1 MKHYL
6 NLILLLFFSISL
18 SAQQTETVSHKH
30 LMIDAINRGDYN
42 QAPQELVLVTDWGDD
57 VYLNVDSVITFI
69 SQVKENKLSI
79 SQNLIDSL
87 SNYAY
92 LSLQKSLYQE
102 IDTAKHAEARL
113 KYELLLKYNKLLL
126 GEHNPKQTIILR
138 NIGYCYY
145 QEKNLELAEQ
155 YFINAFN
162 NLPKNPSTEEDVENY
177 IFVLN
182 WLHKYYYEEKEDFYL
197 SKEYI
202 SKLVQFQKK
211 YHGTNHGE
219 YIIALDKLA
228 QIHYELSEY
237 NLAEKYFLE
246 VLDFY
251 QHNTN
256 EYHLEYVT
264 LLKNLGILYNCKANY
279 TLAKEYFTQAKTAI
293 NSEDEQYVKVYVEL
307 LRSIANFYCNQ
318 SNYLLAK
325 EYFQKAIEY
334 WKKNKK
340 EVNKEYAFI
349 LADYGTLY
357 KYIGEYSTAQE
368 YYTSAQN
375 ILAKKAQEATI
386 SYASILGL
394 LGNLMTD
401 LGDYTTAES
410 YFRQALDIVEK
421 QLGKEHI
428 GYLVMYSN
436 MVQIDIYKERYTDA
450 EEKYLTIL
458 KGKKKLLGENNPS
471 YAGTLGNLGHV
482 YMYKENYAK
491 AKQTYEQA
499 ATIFKSTVG
508 ETHPDYATAL
518 SSIAH
523 FYRHVQDYT
532 SAEKYCMQALAIYK
546 DVLGE
551 NCRGYINELEHI
563 ALLSSL
569 KHEHDKA
576 ITYLLEVF
584 DRKKKIFGEENI
596 NTYQTIKDLAIEYAK
611 AGDSST
617 AEIYI
622 KTIVKYYKRT
632 HNEDFLG
639 SIFFNIGVA
648 FHQANKLDIAERYYL
663 ESIKYSKGDEAYYYE
678 LLVGIGYLYNLKGDF
693 DSAEKYYLLAEEMAD
708 QSKLAYLL
716 TGIAEL
722 HFAKQ
727 DYVTGKQYCLKAL
740 KLIENKADQ
749 IYLLNAL
756 GNAHCL
762 MNDYDNA
769 EKYFLQSLDLQK
781 DIYGEKSPLYMSAL
795 GAMSEFYVVK
805 GEFECVIDYL
815 EMTLNIQKEVFGE
828 EHIAYASTLSAL
840 GSNYSNIEGKEALGE
855 RYLNESIKIFE
866 KLSAFDNIHYIRSL
880 LLLGIYHQG
889 VGNLRL
895 AEQYSLKAYS
905 IAKDYNPD
913 DSSTLSTILVS
924 LGMHNLL
931 QNKLQDAEMYLLEA
945 EELGQYE
952 QLSTIYSANLTAL
965 TYLYMFQN
973 KLDLA
978 EEYLMKSLAYNEKIF
993 GIDHPM
999 YAHSVTSAAII
1010 NFWIGDLQ
1018 SAKKYIKLASNG
1030 IHRVDISNYATL
1042 QYISAQIEFANNNYK
1057 LAGKYLKHAYD
1068 IKKTKFVFTT
1078 DYMTES
1084 QRLAYWQSNNSLF
1097 DRDIPQFVYRTYTN
1111 NSSVTSFA
1119 YDNELFHKGLLLS
1132 SSNSIR
1138 HSILNS
1144 GDSSLIHQWNELTEI
1159 KQIIFTL
1166 EAKHESENNYLT
1178 YIQQADS
1185 LEKQLTISSSLY
1197 RKNKEKW
1204 QITWDSI
1211 RNHLSP
1217 NEVAIEYFAAPL
1229 SIDSIMYCALLLHN
1243 NYRYP
1248 EIIPLFEEKEITAFL
1263 SAECGNITNKTY
1275 DFYAN
1280 GDTIS
1285 QLIWNRILPHLKE
1298 GETIYFA
1305 PSGLLHQLA
1314 IEYLPF
1320 DETHTMADVYNMVRL
1335 SSTREI
1341 VLNKPNTEHT
1351 TATIYGGIQ
1360 YNLDADNLLV
1370 ESEKYPKIGLQ
1381 ATRSIE
1387 NDTLNRGYV
1396 QYLPGTKKEAEKI
1409 NALLQQNNISV
1420 QLYTT
1425 AEANEESFKSL
1436 SSKHNNIIHI
1446 GTHGFT
1452 WTDST
1457 ARKQDYFA
1465 QHMQMQLQQ
1474 LMYSNNIQYGPIIDP
1489 LNRCGL
1495 LFAGSNIA
1503 LSGHS
1508 IELPD
1513 GVQDGILTAKE
1524 ISLMD
1529 LRDAD
1534 LVVLSACETAKG
1546 DITSEGVFGLQRAF
1560 KMAGVQTII
1569 MSLWKVNDQAT
1580 QLLMTEFYNNWIGK
1594 HQSKREAF
1602 RNAQNTVRTQY
1613 EEPEY
1618 WAGFI
1623 MLD

>member
-6 NLILLLFFSISL
+6 NLILLLFSIPL
-18 SAQQTETVSHKH
+18 SAQQQSDTLSHKH
-30 LMIDAINRGDYN
+30 QMIDAINRGDYN
-42 QAPQELVLVTDWGDD
+42 QAAQEILCVTDWGID
-57 VYLNVDSVITFI
+57 VSIDVDSVITFI
-69 SQVKENKLSI
+69 SQVKKNKLSI

-126 GEHNPKQTIILR
+126 GEHNQKQAIILR
-138 NIGYCYY
+138 NIGYCYN
-145 QEKNLELAEQ
+145 QEKNLEMAEQ

-162 NLPKNPSTEEDVENY
+162 NLPKNPLTEEDAENY

-182 WLHKYYYEEKEDFYL
+182 WLHKYYYEEQENFYL
-197 SKEYI
+197 AKEYI
-202 SKLVQFQKK
+202 SKLIQFQKK

-228 QIHYELSEY
+228 QLHYELSEY

-246 VLDFY
+246 VLEFY
-251 QHNTN
+251 QHNMN
-256 EYHLEYVT
+256 GYHLEYVT
-264 LLKNLGILYNCKANY
+264 LLKNLGILYDNKANY
-279 TLAKEYFTQAKTAI
+279 ALAKEYFTQADTAI
-293 NSEDEQYVKVYVEL
+293 DPENKQYAKVYAEL
-307 LRSIANFYCNQ
+307 LRSLANFYCNQ
-318 SNYLLAK
+318 SDYSLAK
-325 EYFQKAIEY
+325 EYFQNAIEY
-334 WKKNKK
+334 WKKNKMD
-340 EVNKEYAFI
+340 ENKDYAII

-357 KYIGEYSTAQE
+357 RDIGEYSTAQK
-368 YYTSAQN
+368 YYTTSQN
-375 ILAKKAQEATI
+375 ILAKKGQEAT
-386 SYASILGL
+386 STYASILGL
-394 LGNLMTD
+394 LGNLMID
-401 LGDYTTAES
+401 LGDYTTGES
-410 YFRQALDIVEK
+410 YLSQALDIVEK
-421 QLGKEHI
+421 HLGHEHI
-428 GYLVMYSN
+428 GYLAMYGN
-436 MVQIDIYKERYTDA
+436 MAQIDIFEGRYTDA

-458 KGKKKLLGENNPS
+458 KGNKKLFGENDPS
-471 YAGTLGNLGHV
+471 YARTLGNLGQV
-482 YMYKENYAK
+482 YIFMENYVK
-491 AKQTYEQA
+491 AKQIFEQVA
-499 ATIFKSTVG
+499 SIFKSTVG
-508 ETHPDYATAL
+508 EKHPDYATTL

-523 FYRHVQDYT
+523 FYRHVQDYS
-532 SAEKYCMQALAIYK
+532 SAEKYCKQALAIYK

-551 NCRGYINELEHI
+551 NCQGYINELEHLS
-563 ALLSSL
+563 LLSSL

-576 ITYLLEVF
+576 IIYLLEVF
-584 DRKKKIFGEENI
+584 DRKKNIYGEENI
-596 NTYQTIKDLAIEYAK
+596 NTNNTIYNLAVEYAK
-611 AGDSST
+611 VGDSST
-617 AEIYI
+617 AELYL
-622 KTIVKYYKRT
+622 KTTVKYYKRT
-632 HNEDFLG
+632 HKEDYLG

-648 FHQANKLDIAERYYL
+648 FHQANRLDIAERYYL
-663 ESIKYSKGDEAYYYE
+663 ESIKSSKGDEPYYYE
-678 LLVGIGYLYNLKGDF
+678 LLVGIGYLYNLKGDYE
-693 DSAEKYYLLAEEMAD
+693 SAEKYYLLAEEKAD
-708 QSKLAYLL
+708 QSNLAYLL

-722 HFAKQ
+722 YFEKQ
-727 DYVTGKQYCLKAL
+727 DYETGKQYCLKAL
-740 KLIENKADQ
+740 KLVENKADQ
-749 IYLLNAL
+749 IYILNAL
-756 GNAHCL
+756 GNALCL
-762 MNDYDNA
+762 MHDYANA
-769 EKYFLQSLDLQK
+769 EKYYLQSLELQK
-781 DIYGEKSPLYMSAL
+781 YIYGEKSPLYVSAL

-805 GEFECVIDYL
+805 GDFERVIEYL

-840 GSNYSNIEGKEALGE
+840 GSNYSNITGKEVLGE
-855 RYLNESIKIFE
+855 KYLNESIKIFE
-866 KLSAFDNIHYIRSL
+866 KLKAFDNVQYIRSL
-880 LLLGIYHQG
+880 LLLAIYHQNI
-889 VGNLRL
+889 GNLKL

-905 IAKDYNPD
+905 LAKDYNLK
-913 DSSTLSTILVS
+913 DSSLLSPILATL
-924 LGMHNLL
+924 GAQNLL
-931 QNKLQDAEMYLLEA
+931 QYKLQDAETYLLEA
-945 EELGQYE
+945 EELGQAE
-952 QLSTIYSANLTAL
+952 QLSTTYSAILTAL
-965 TYLYMFQN
+965 TYLYICQN

-1010 NFWIGDLQ
+1010 NFWTGDLQ

-1030 IHRVDISNYATL
+1030 IHRVDMSNYANL
-1042 QYISAQIEFANNNYK
+1042 QCLSAQIEFANKNYK

-1068 IKKTKFVFTT
+1068 IKKTKFVSTT

-1084 QRLAYWQSNNSLF
+1084 QRLTYWQSNNSLF

-1132 SSNSIR
+1132 SSNTIR

-1144 GDSSLIHQWNELTEI
+1144 GDSSLIHQWNELTKI

-1217 NEVAIEYFAAPL
+1217 NEVAIEYFTVPL
-1229 SIDSIMYCALLLHN
+1229 SIDSTMYCALLLRN

-1248 EIIPLFEEKEITAFL
+1248 EVIPLFEEKEITAFL
-1263 SAECGNITNKTY
+1263 SAESGNITNKTY

-1285 QLIWNRILPHLKE
+1285 QLIWNKILPDLKE

-1305 PSGLLHQLA
+1305 PSGVLYQLA

-1341 VLNKPNTEHT
+1341 VLNKPNAEHT

-1370 ESEKYPKIGLQ
+1370 ESEKYPKIGLL

-1387 NDTLNRGYV
+1387 NDTLNRGHV
-1396 QYLPGTKKEAEKI
+1396 EYLPGTKKEAETI
-1409 NALLQQNNISV
+1409 NALLLQNNISAK
-1420 QLYTT
+1420 LYT
-1425 AEANEESFKSL
+1425 ASKANEESFKSL
-1436 SSKHNNIIHI
+1436 SGQHNNILHI

-1474 LMYSNNIQYGPIIDP
+1474 LMYSNNIQHGPFIDP

-1508 IELPD
+1508 SELPED
-1513 GVQDGILTAKE
+1513 VQDGILTAKE
-1524 ISLMD
+1524 ISLLD

-1534 LVVLSACETAKG
+1534 LVVLSACETGRG

-1569 MSLWKVNDQAT
+1569 MSLWKVNDLAT

-1594 HQSKREAF
+1594 DQSKREAF